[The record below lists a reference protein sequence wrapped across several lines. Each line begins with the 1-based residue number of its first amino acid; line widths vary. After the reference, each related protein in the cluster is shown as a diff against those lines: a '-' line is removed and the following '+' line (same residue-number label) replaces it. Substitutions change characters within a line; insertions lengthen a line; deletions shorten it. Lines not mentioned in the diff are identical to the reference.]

1 VTLLILAAVALGSGI
16 ATILVSGERRSL
28 ALAVGLVGSLV
39 VLGLAL
45 VMPETESIIV
55 GGVGMVSTPVVRAMA
70 VAWSA
75 SLAVL
80 GLLELAVGGR
90 PTVVGPSLVGLA
102 VAGLALATR
111 DPASSMAAL
120 AAGGVAGVVVP
131 GIAGWL
137 DGPDMPSR
145 LPTTSRGT
153 LAILGSGLLG
163 LAIIAWGASPAGP
176 LGGPGGPI
184 STDSA
189 GGLSLG
195 LALLVMVAAVAVRT
209 GLIPLHVWA
218 ARFMEGVSPLAVPA
232 AFAWGSAAFVLV
244 ALEWSQVTLTPAA
257 AGDAERFLIIF
268 VAMTS
273 VVLGGLAAMVHDDV
287 EHVLGYSILQDAGVA
302 LLAFASL
309 EPVVVAAAR
318 NWLVASATVKTA
330 LAAWAS
336 VVRTTYGGHRLDDLG
351 GWARHSPAL
360 GVAFAGILVAA
371 IGLPSMALF
380 QARTELVTGAMPGI
394 GPVVA
399 LLIAAMPAIYL
410 GRIAIA
416 GLAEVSPVV
425 AAGLPGLPRWTGG
438 RAAGWSGGPLTQAI
452 RAIPIELRANRAPLM
467 ALGVLVLAVMALL
480 TATGG
485 AGGGPGSQVS
495 ARPPWVEPVGYSSGA
510 STQRSISRE

>member
-1 VTLLILAAVALGSGI
+1 MTLLILAAVALGTGL
-16 ATILVSGERRSL
+16 AVILLAGERRTL
-28 ALAVGLVGSLV
+28 ALAIGLIGSLV

-45 VMPETESIIV
+45 AMPDTESLII
-55 GGVGMVSTPVVRAMA
+55 GGVGMISTPVVRAMA

-80 GLLELAVGGR
+80 GLLEIAVGGR

-131 GIAGWL
+131 GLAGWL

-163 LAIIAWGASPAGP
+163 LAVIAWGASAAGP
-176 LGGPGGPI
+176 LGSGGLIPL
-184 STDSA
+184 DPA
-189 GGLSLG
+189 AQLSLG
-195 LALLVMVAAVAVRT
+195 LALLAIVAACAIRT

-218 ARFMEGVSPLAVPA
+218 ARFMEGVSPLAIPA

-244 ALEWSQVTLTPAA
+244 ALDWSQVALGPAA
-257 AGDAERFLIIF
+257 AGDVERWLIVIA
-268 VAMTS
+268 AMVS
-273 VVLGGLAAMVHDDV
+273 VVLGGLAAMVHDDI

-302 LLAFASL
+302 VLAFASL
-309 EPVVVAAAR
+309 DPDVVAAAR

-380 QARTELVTGAMPGI
+380 QARTDLVSSAMPGF
-394 GPVVA
+394 GQVVA
-399 LLIAAMPAIYL
+399 IVIAAMPAIYL
-410 GRIAIA
+410 GRIAVA
-416 GLAEVSPVV
+416 GLAPVSPAV
-425 AAGLPGLPRWTGG
+425 AAGLSGRPRWTGG
-438 RAAGWSGGPLTQAI
+438 RAAGWSEGPLTQAY
-452 RAIPIELRANRAPLM
+452 RAIPTELRANRAPLM
-467 ALGVLVLAVMALL
+467 ALGVLALAVMALL

-485 AGGGPGSQVS
+485 AGG
-495 ARPPWVEPVGYSSGA
+495 
-510 STQRSISRE
+510 

>member
-1 VTLLILAAVALGSGI
+1 MTLLILAAVALGAGLT
-16 ATILVSGERRSL
+16 AILLAGERRTL
-28 ALAVGLVGSLV
+28 ALAIGLIGSLAV
-39 VLGLAL
+39 LAL
-45 VMPETESIIV
+45 ALAMPDTESLII
-55 GGVGMVSTPVVRAMA
+55 GGVGMISTPVVRAMA

-80 GLLELAVGGR
+80 GLLEVAVGGR

-131 GIAGWL
+131 GLAGWL

-163 LAIIAWGASPAGP
+163 LAVIAWSASAAGP
-176 LGGPGGPI
+176 LGGGAIPLDPG
-184 STDSA
+184 A
-189 GGLSLG
+189 HLSLG
-195 LALLVMVAAVAVRT
+195 LALLTMVAACAIRT

-218 ARFMEGVSPLAVPA
+218 ARFMEGVSPLAIPA

-244 ALEWSQVTLTPAA
+244 ALDWSQVALEPAA
-257 AGDAERFLIIF
+257 AGDAERWLIVIA
-268 VAMTS
+268 AMAS
-273 VVLGGLAAMVHDDV
+273 IVLGGLAAMVHDDI

-302 LLAFASL
+302 VLAFASL
-309 EPVVVAAAR
+309 DPGVVAAAR

-351 GWARHSPAL
+351 GWARRSPAL

-380 QARTELVTGAMPGI
+380 QARTDLVSSAMPGF
-394 GPVVA
+394 GQVVA
-399 LLIAAMPAIYL
+399 IIIAAMPAIYL
-410 GRIAIA
+410 GRIAVA
-416 GLAEVSPVV
+416 GLAPVSPAV
-425 AAGLPGLPRWTGG
+425 AAGLSGRPRWTGG
-438 RAAGWSGGPLTQAI
+438 RAVGWSEGPLTQAI
-452 RAIPIELRANRAPLM
+452 RAIPTELRANRAPLM

-485 AGGGPGSQVS
+485 AGG
-495 ARPPWVEPVGYSSGA
+495 
-510 STQRSISRE
+510 